1 MLSVVQTTAL
11 GLVLTATV
19 AALYLRPFGARDW
32 QVAVAGGC
40 AAWALG
46 PLGLGGGLETLRE
59 ALSILAFFLGLML
72 VAAGAEAAGLY
83 ARAARLLSGRSSV
96 RGRVGL
102 VLLLGAGITAVLSND
117 ATPLV
122 LTPAIFAAGAASGR
136 STTQAAF
143 AATFIADGAS
153 LLLPVSNPVNLLFYE
168 RFELGFGGY
177 LATVTPAAA
186 AGAAALA
193 LVTLRRS
200 APGVLAEADDAGKR
214 LAVERPVGPA
224 LAVVAGLAAGYVA
237 AGVLAWPLGAVTV
250 VGGCAM
256 AVAARLGGP
265 IDGAQFRRHVAPG
278 VLLFVAGLLVLA
290 ESVVAAGTLDWLARL
305 LGWLGGQPLLVAI
318 GGAAVLAAVLANL
331 VNNWPAALLLAATIG
346 SRPGEHE
353 ALVVGTLIGLTVG
366 ANFTMVG
373 SLSTVFWLS
382 LARQHGA
389 DYRPARYARWA
400 FVPTLW
406 GMAAAVVA
414 ATVVIETA

>member
-1 MLSVVQTTAL
+1 M
-11 GLVLTATV
+11 
-19 AALYLRPFGARDW
+19 
-32 QVAVAGGC
+32 
-40 AAWALG
+40 
-46 PLGLGGGLETLRE
+46 
-59 ALSILAFFLGLML
+59 
-72 VAAGAEAAGLY
+72 
-83 ARAARLLSGRSSV
+83 
-96 RGRVGL
+96 
-102 VLLLGAGITAVLSND
+102 LLLGAGITAVLSND

-122 LTPAIFAAGAASGR
+122 LTPAVFAAGAASGR

-193 LVTLRRS
+193 LMTLRRAGRG
-200 APGVLAEADDAGKR
+200 APADAGAGKR
-214 LAVERPVGPA
+214 LAVERPLGPA
-224 LAVVAGLAAGYVA
+224 MAVVAGLAGGYVV
-237 AGVLAWPLGAVTV
+237 AGLLGWPLGAVTV
-250 VGGCAM
+250 AGGCAM
-256 AVAARLGGP
+256 AVAARIGGP

-305 LGWLGGQPLLVAI
+305 LGWLGGQPPVVAI

-346 SRPGEHE
+346 SRSGEHE
-353 ALVVGTLIGLTVG
+353 ALVTGTLIGLTIGV
-366 ANFTMVG
+366 NFTMVG

-389 DYRPARYARWA
+389 DYRPAKYARWA
-400 FVPTLW
+400 FVPTLA
-406 GMAAAVVA
+406 GMAAAVVV
-414 ATVVIETA
+414 ATVMLGMR

>member
-1 MLSVVQTTAL
+1 MLSAVQAIVL
-11 GLVLTATV
+11 GLVLAATV
-19 AALYLRPFGARDW
+19 GALYLRPFGARDW
-32 QVAVAGGC
+32 QVAVSGGC

-59 ALSILAFFLGLML
+59 ALNILAFFLGLML

-83 ARAARLLSGRSSV
+83 ARAARLLSGRKNA
-96 RGRVGL
+96 RARVGL

-122 LTPAIFAAGAASGR
+122 LTPAVFAAGAASGR

-193 LVTLRRS
+193 LVTLRRAGRG
-200 APGVLAEADDAGKR
+200 APADAGAGKR
-214 LAVERPVGPA
+214 LAVERPLGPA
-224 LAVVAGLAAGYVA
+224 MAVVAGLAGGYVV
-237 AGVLAWPLGAVTV
+237 AGLLGWPLGAVTV
-250 VGGCAM
+250 AGGCAM
-256 AVAARLGGP
+256 AVAARVGGP

-305 LGWLGGQPLLVAI
+305 LGWLGGQPPVVAI

-346 SRPGEHE
+346 SRSGEHE
-353 ALVVGTLIGLTVG
+353 ALVAGTLIGLTIG

-400 FVPTLW
+400 FVPTLA
-406 GMAAAVVA
+406 GMAAAVVV
-414 ATVVIETA
+414 ATVMLGMR